1 MKIELGRTE
10 VIHFVGIGGIGM
22 SGLSLIM
29 KGKGFRTQGS
39 DISEN
44 KNIERLRKEKIK
56 IFIGQKKQNIKNAT
70 IVVISSAIKKNNP
83 ELIEAKRKNLP
94 VITRGK
100 MLAHIVS
107 LMRNIVVVG
116 SHGKTTTTSLV
127 ASILQKTKLDP
138 TIINGG
144 VINSLKNTAR
154 LGKSEWSILEADES
168 DGSFIHIPPT
178 YSIITNIDREHM
190 DFYKSLDNLKKYFNQ
205 FIEKV
210 PSFGKSFIC
219 IDDKINSE
227 LVRKLNNRNFYTYGT
242 NSKSNFLIKNIKQ
255 NIKFTQFDLEIK
267 VPNKKK
273 LFIKKIKIPL
283 LGVHNVRN
291 SVAALAVALT
301 VGISVSDIKKR
312 LFNFE
317 GVQRRFNKIFSYND
331 IDFYDDY
338 AHHPT
343 EIKFVLEGVK
353 QVYSGFEKVC
363 IFQPHRISRLKDLR
377 KEFSLAFQNADTV
390 VLCPVYTAGEKIKL
404 GFSYLNFAKEII
416 KNSKVKLF
424 LINDFKQLAIFLK
437 KNMYGKKIVIG
448 MGAGSISN
456 WMRSLQEII
465 L

>member
-29 KGKGFRTQGS
+29 KGKGFRIQGS

-100 MLAHIVS
+100 MLAHLVS

-377 KEFSLAFQNADTV
+377 KEFSFAFQNADTV

-456 WMRSLQEII
+456 WMRNLKEII
-465 L
+465 